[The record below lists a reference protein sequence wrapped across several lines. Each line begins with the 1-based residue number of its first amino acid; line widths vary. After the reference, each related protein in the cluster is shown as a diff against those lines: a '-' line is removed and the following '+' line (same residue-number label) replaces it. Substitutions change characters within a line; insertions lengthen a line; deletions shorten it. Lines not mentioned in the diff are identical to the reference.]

1 MVRLPHM
8 KIMQLSALAALLLV
22 PFSLYAQTALPD
34 CPTATGAYLLQ
45 AGAWVS
51 IDPSHSIGFKTT
63 NVAGAAFSYG
73 AAKAK
78 VKAQFRDAR
87 SPYQLSGNTFAM
99 CLIAVTDT
107 GRDVTLAKF
116 QEEKDRRELAMASY
130 RMWTGINAQIDP
142 NAVIAVTVEK
152 KGDKSYLIVSKEP
165 LPIGEFMLFTIVPD
179 VQAMVKANTPSSLG
193 GYDFGAHT
201 K

>member
-1 MVRLPHM
+1 M
-8 KIMQLSALAALLLV
+8 KIIRSPALAVLLLV
-22 PFSLYAQTALPD
+22 SVAIRAQSAPPD

-45 AGAWVS
+45 AGSWVS

-87 SPYQLSGNTFAM
+87 SPYQLSGSVFAM
-99 CLIAVTDT
+99 CLIGVADS

-116 QEEKDRRELAMASY
+116 QEEKDHRELAMASM
-130 RMWTGINAQIDP
+130 RLWTGINAQLDP
-142 NAVIAVTVEK
+142 KSVIPLTVDK
-152 KGDKSYLIVSKEP
+152 KADKSYLVVSKEP
-165 LPIGEFMLFTIVPD
+165 IPAGEFMLFTIVPD
-179 VQAMVKANTPSSLG
+179 VSAMVKANTPSSLG
-193 GYDFGAHT
+193 GYDFGSHV